1 MFQCNELISGFA
13 IHKKTIK
20 SKRNFLTMRIEKI
33 ISNALTHANDD
44 SYILSIM
51 VAQRS
56 NQLAEGAEPLI
67 KVDKNKVKL
76 TDIALMEIAEGVIE
90 LESVIEND

>member
-1 MFQCNELISGFA
+1 MRLE
-13 IHKKTIK
+13 KTIH
-20 SKRNFLTMRIEKI
+20 TAMQY
-33 ISNALTHANDD
+33 ANDD

-67 KVDKNKVKL
+67 KVDKNKTKL
-76 TDIALMEIAEGVIE
+76 TDIALMEIAEGLVVLDSISDE
-90 LESVIEND
+90 

>member
-1 MFQCNELISGFA
+1 
-13 IHKKTIK
+13 
-20 SKRNFLTMRIEKI
+20 MRIEKI
-33 ISNALTHANDD
+33 ISNALAHANDD

-67 KVDKNKVKL
+67 KADKNKTKL
-76 TDIALMEIAEGVIE
+76 TDIALMEIAEGLVVFDRVIDE
-90 LESVIEND
+90 